1 MRITKYVLALVFSI
15 GLAIPSFAVE
25 LSLGGFPSFMRFRWR
40 TLTNATAHHV
50 TNRQAV
56 GDLTASD
63 GENIHFADMTL
74 RLTPQ
79 LVLSDSVTIRSLFD
93 VL

>member
-50 TNRQAV
+50 TNPPS
-56 GDLTASD
+56 DNPAS
-63 GENIHFADMTL
+63 
-74 RLTPQ
+74 
-79 LVLSDSVTIRSLFD
+79 LSPNVPWIGWAGSGAIISR
-93 VL
+93 